1 MNYNLITNWIFVA
14 ILIFFCACNEDN
26 NTPVDLEADPIIEEV
41 TLQTR
46 WNTRSTTPYRIEV
59 KTQDPQ
65 GPSNLD
71 IVYLRVIEQ
80 GKDEIVFSDS
90 LYDDGA
96 FYHPDDGD
104 VLAGDGVFS
113 NRFLP
118 SLISTSAEEI
128 TYVFDFVAL
137 DRDGHDS
144 KSVERIVI
152 FAPNY
157 SPYIFQVTAPDTF
170 PWINQ
175 EVVFS
180 ISVADSDGI
189 DDIINVYFES
199 QEVATGAKKFE
210 ANLYNDGDIT
220 AHGDTVAGDSIY
232 SAKLDSSFRVNKQG
246 QYDLLF
252 HVEDS
257 YGEGFTYT
265 PAHRIFV
272 GNAGAKFVSI
282 HVPTIMTKPPNPG
295 DYNRELMTVE
305 VSDPQGLADIDSVY
319 FYSLKPDSTLANMG
333 KPFLLVDDGV
343 PFNPSS
349 RDPETGDLVAGDG
362 IYSYSI
368 IVYNNPQTN
377 LGVYTFYIYIR
388 DKAGNLTGP
397 ETRQIAIIED

>member
-1 MNYNLITNWIFVA
+1 MKCNQIRNTILA
-14 ILIFFCACNEDN
+14 ASLIFLFACNEDD
-26 NTPVDLEADPIIEEV
+26 NTPVDLEANPTIEEV
-41 TLQTR
+41 TLNNR
-46 WNTRSTTPYRIEV
+46 WNTRSSTAYRIEV

-71 IVYLRVIEQ
+71 IVYLRVTEQ

-96 FYHPDDGD
+96 FYHPNDGD

-118 SLISTSAEEI
+118 SLISTSAEEL

-144 KSVERIVI
+144 KNIERIVI

-157 SPYIFQVTAPDTF
+157 APFIFQVTAPDTF
-170 PWINQ
+170 PWIN
-175 EVVFS
+175 EDVVFS
-180 ISVADSDGI
+180 IAAADSDGI
-189 DDIINVYFES
+189 DDIVNVYFES

-210 ANLYNDGDIT
+210 TNLYNDGDIT
-220 AHGDTVAGDSIY
+220 THGDTVAGDSIF
-232 SAKLDSSFRVNKQG
+232 SVKLDSSFRVNKQG
-246 QYDLLF
+246 LYDLLF

-272 GNAGAKFVSI
+272 GNAGAQFVSI
-282 HVPTIMTKPPNPG
+282 HVPTVMTKPLNPG

-319 FYSLKPDSTLANMG
+319 FYSLKPDSSWANMG

-343 PFNPSS
+343 PFNTST

-362 IYSYSI
+362 IYSFSI

-377 LGVYTFYIYIR
+377 LGIYTFYIYIR

-397 ETRQIAIIED
+397 ETRQVAIIDD

>member
-1 MNYNLITNWIFVA
+1 MKCIPVRSGIFIVV
-14 ILIFFCACNEDN
+14 LPLFFACNEHDD
-26 NTPVDLEADPIIEEV
+26 TPVDLEADPIIESV

-46 WNTRSTTPYRIEV
+46 WNTRSSTPYRIEV
-59 KTQDPQ
+59 KTRDPQ

-71 IVYLRVIEQ
+71 IVYLRITEQDKDAVI
-80 GKDEIVFSDS
+80 FSDS

-118 SLISTSAEEI
+118 SLISTSAEEL

-137 DRDGHDS
+137 DQDGHES

-170 PWINQ
+170 PWINN

-210 ANLYNDGDIT
+210 SNLYNDGDIT

-246 QYDLLF
+246 QYDLFF

-257 YGEGFTYT
+257 YGEEYTFT

-272 GNAGAKFVSI
+272 GNAGAQFVSI
-282 HVPTIMTKPPNPG
+282 HVPTVMTKPPTPG

-343 PFNPSS
+343 PFNPST
-349 RDPETGDLVAGDG
+349 RDPETGDLAAGDG